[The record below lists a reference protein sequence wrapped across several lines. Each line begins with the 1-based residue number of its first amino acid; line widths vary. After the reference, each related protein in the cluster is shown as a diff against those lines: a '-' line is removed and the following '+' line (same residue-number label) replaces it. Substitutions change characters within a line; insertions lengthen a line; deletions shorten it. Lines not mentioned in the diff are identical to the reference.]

1 MKDYWGTYEGLADK
15 SDHLRLEVMG
25 RKHYSPA
32 TDALVSMTVSNHIG
46 KK

>member
-1 MKDYWGTYEGLADK
+1 MKDYWGTCEGLADK
-15 SDHLRLEVMG
+15 SDRLGLEVEG

-32 TDALVSMTVSNHIG
+32 MDSLVSMTVSNHMG

>member
-1 MKDYWGTYEGLADK
+1 MKDYWETCEDLADK
-15 SDHLRLEVMG
+15 SDHLGHEVAG

-32 TDALVSMTVSNHIG
+32 MDALVSMTVSNHMG